1 MGAYSATTINMAIKL
16 KNKKNTKKKIV
27 KKVVP
32 TKVRT
37 KKSKTQLGEG
47 ASAIKIPAGN
57 YFEGIGRRKVATARV
72 RIYKTKGDF
81 VVNGIAAGKYFD
93 GVIGAST
100 LYNKPLNVAQLL
112 GEFAITV
119 KVSGSGVRSQLGAV
133 TLGMARALI
142 KYDPELRDSLKKA
155 GLLSRDDRMKE
166 TRKIGMGGKARRKRQ
181 SPRR

>member
-1 MGAYSATTINMAIKL
+1 MAIKL

-27 KKVVP
+27 KKAIP
-32 TKVRT
+32 TKVRA
-37 KKSKTQLGEG
+37 KKSKAQVGGG
-47 ASAIKIPAGN
+47 AGIMKIPTGN

-81 VVNGIAAGKYFD
+81 IVNGLAAGKYFD
-93 GVIGAST
+93 EVIGASA
-100 LYNKPLNVAQLL
+100 LYNKPLLVTQLL

-119 KVSGSGVRSQLGAV
+119 KVSGSGIRSQLGAV
-133 TLGMARALI
+133 TLGMARALE
-142 KYDPELRDSLKKA
+142 KYDPELRDALKKA

-166 TRKIGMGGKARRKRQ
+166 TRKIGMGGKARRQRQ